1 MPEATKK
8 VDVDVI
14 AQAVK
19 AYHESR
25 ATKNEFDEI
34 VIAFLDKWM
43 AIIESCTDFRE
54 RKDVKY
60 AMRDS
65 ATLLCTKMAY
75 KDHSFEANKLNDA
88 IQGLMPASYK
98 KF

>member
-1 MPEATKK
+1 MPEAVKK
-8 VDVDVI
+8 VDVDAI
-14 AQAVK
+14 EQAVI
-19 AYHESR
+19 AYHEKKAKGS
-25 ATKNEFDEI
+25 EFDVI
-34 VIAFLDKWM
+34 VEAFIDKWM

-54 RKDVKY
+54 RKDAKY

-88 IQGLMPASYK
+88 IQGLMPSTYK

>member
-1 MPEATKK
+1 MSEAVSKAK
-8 VDVDVI
+8 LNDI
-14 AQAVK
+14 EQAVK
-19 AYHESR
+19 DYHEQKKEGS
-25 ATKNEFDEI
+25 EFDVI
-34 VIAFLDKWM
+34 VEAFIDKWM

-54 RKDVKY
+54 RKDAKY

-75 KDHSFEANKLNDA
+75 KGMNYEANKLNDA
-88 IQGLMPASYK
+88 IQGLMPATYR